1 MIKKVEWTSEKK
13 RWKWQKVKKKGVRGK
28 SERRERWV
36 NGGMRKRER
45 ESARGLIFN
54 VINEL

>member
-1 MIKKVEWTSEKK
+1 MEWTSEKK

-28 SERRERWV
+28 SERREMGEW
-36 NGGMRKRER
+36 GDEKERER

>member
-1 MIKKVEWTSEKK
+1 MAWTSEKK

-28 SERRERWV
+28 SKRRERWV
-36 NGGMRKRER
+36 NGGDEKERER